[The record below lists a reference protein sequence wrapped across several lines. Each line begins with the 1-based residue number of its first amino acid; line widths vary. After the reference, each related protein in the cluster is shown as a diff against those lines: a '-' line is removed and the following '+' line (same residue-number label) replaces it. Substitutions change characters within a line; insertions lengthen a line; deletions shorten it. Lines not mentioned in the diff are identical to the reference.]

1 MLESPCNYEIHLKI
15 RNEHNSRQSCKT
27 KLFLCDNQLVELNW
41 LSRSEWNIWLHCVL
55 HSKWISLVNSYQA
68 CNLLSNLHRKV
79 KILCNII
86 FSLFFYFGQRK
97 MKCCIMVIYSTL
109 PLLKMAIP
117 WDFGIDINNIIEM
130 IPTDNRHSTYSLS
143 IVTFFAYINWYILHN
158 NLELESTIIIS
169 ILPMWKVRHIVS
181 VWLPRIVMMSQ
192 DSVCPVCH

>member
-1 MLESPCNYEIHLKI
+1 MNLLKSKNTEYMSRLQVKYKSNRCAWRIYNVIWNNWRRQDMLESPCNYEIHLKI
-15 RNEHNSRQSCKT
+15 RNEHYSRQSCKT

-41 LSRSEWNIWLHCVL
+41 LSRSEWNIWLHYVL

-68 CNLLSNLHRKV
+68 CNLLSNLHRKL

-97 MKCCIMVIYSTL
+97 MKCSIMVIYSTL

-117 WDFGIDINNIIEM
+117 WDFGIYINNKIEM

-143 IVTFFAYINWYILHN
+143 IPTFLH
-158 NLELESTIIIS
+158 I
-169 ILPMWKVRHIVS
+169 
-181 VWLPRIVMMSQ
+181 
-192 DSVCPVCH
+192 